1 MRTEIGAVR
10 VKRRRLVIV
19 GLGKVGLACAMA
31 IASSEDLA
39 VAGIV
44 RRPASLAQPLPPSL
58 QGVRIAPDPSD
69 IDGIDAALICLPPR
83 FVLETGTDL
92 LQHRIPIVESAILPN
107 AERLSANETIRKAA
121 HHHRVAAVTEAGWD
135 PGMLSVFRGL
145 FAMMTPKGHTETRD
159 RPGVSLHHTLAARTL
174 PGIKDALSTELRAEG
189 GRMQRYVYVE
199 LEPGT
204 DAKAATQ
211 AVQADPLFMD
221 EETVVIPVDS
231 LAELEHEGH
240 GVVMERLGL
249 AGGDAHQRFLLE
261 GRFDFASV
269 TGQIMVAAA
278 RALPVLAPCAHRL
291 CEIPPHTLWQGVPTG
306 TDEA

>member
-1 MRTEIGAVR
+1 MAAVI
-10 VKRRRLVIV
+10 RRRLVIV
-19 GLGKVGLACAMA
+19 GLGRVGLACGKA
-31 IASSEDLA
+31 IAASEDLA

-44 RRPASLAQPLPPSL
+44 RRPASLTQPLPPPL
-58 QGVRIAPDPSD
+58 QGMPVATDPSE

-83 FVLETGTDL
+83 LVLETATDL
-92 LQHRIPIVESAILPN
+92 LQHRIPIAESAILPIP
-107 AERLSANETIRKAA
+107 ERLSANEEIRKVARL
-121 HHHRVAAVTEAGWD
+121 HRTAAVTEAGWD

-159 RPGVSLHHTLAARTL
+159 RPGVSLHHTLAARAL
-174 PGIKDALSTELRAEG
+174 PGIKDALCTELRAEG

-199 LEPGT
+199 LEPGA
-204 DAKAATQ
+204 DAEAAAQ

-221 EETVVIPVDS
+221 EEAVVIPVGC

-240 GVVMERLGL
+240 GVVLERLGL

-269 TGQIMVAAA
+269 TAQIMVAAA
-278 RALPVLAPCAHRL
+278 RALPMLGPGAHRL
-291 CEIPPHTLWQGVPTG
+291 CEVPPHALWQGLPNG
-306 TDEA
+306 TEEI